1 MEPQTG
7 NGFRISY
14 ETVPT
19 NCCQWSGKR
28 DEGRRMVKKG
38 NALKGKEVGSDVCAS
53 VGKEYDVPRE
63 ESGRQQEER
72 THRKRRKSEVEPS
85 Q

>member
-1 MEPQTG
+1 
-7 NGFRISY
+7 
-14 ETVPT
+14 
-19 NCCQWSGKR
+19 
-28 DEGRRMVKKG
+28 MVKKG